1 MWECGLKHPTVCAF
15 WFQKTVTPYVGVW
28 IETLVRPT
36 RMSSWK
42 SLLMWECGLKQ
53 GRRHIAGWLQGHS
66 LCGSVDWNIETTA
79 GFEAAVSHSLCGS
92 VDWNRSNGQRV
103 WESPWSLLMWECG
116 LKLNADGTLLVKK
129 KSLLMWECG
138 LKHSSWRKWCRLWR
152 HSLCGSVDWNSRL
165 TMNWNHKEVT
175 PYVGVWIETQ
185 RTVSCGYPK
194 KVTPY
199 VGVWIETEET
209 KKAGETAAV
218 TPYVGVWIETQPYM
232 SL

>member
-1 MWECGLKHPTVCAF
+1 MPSATGVTPYVGVWIETLSYRQRLQRNLSLLMWECGLKHPTVYAF

-116 LKLNADGTLLVKK
+116 LK
-129 KSLLMWECG
+129 
-138 LKHSSWRKWCRLWR
+138 
-152 HSLCGSVDWNSRL
+152 
-165 TMNWNHKEVT
+165 
-175 PYVGVWIETQ
+175 
-185 RTVSCGYPK
+185 
-194 KVTPY
+194 
-199 VGVWIETEET
+199 
-209 KKAGETAAV
+209 
-218 TPYVGVWIETQPYM
+218 QPCT
-232 SL
+232 S

>member
-1 MWECGLKHPTVCAF
+1 MWECGLKLNPIPSVRTGRSHSLCGSVDWNLMFEMPARDL
-15 WFQKTVTPYVGVW
+15 TVTPYVGVW
-28 IETLVRPT
+28 IETL
-36 RMSSWK
+36 
-42 SLLMWECGLKQ
+42 
-53 GRRHIAGWLQGHS
+53 AGYHLSKNMPCHS

-116 LKLNADGTLLVKK
+116 LKQ
-129 KSLLMWECG
+129 
-138 LKHSSWRKWCRLWR
+138 SSWRKWCRLWR